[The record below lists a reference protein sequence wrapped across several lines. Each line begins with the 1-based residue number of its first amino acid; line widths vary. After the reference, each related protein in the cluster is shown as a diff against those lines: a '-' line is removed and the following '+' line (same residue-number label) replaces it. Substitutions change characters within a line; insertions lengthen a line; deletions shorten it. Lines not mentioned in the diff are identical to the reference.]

1 MGICSLWLF
10 FPLLSFSEEA
20 SLWSKAGPRQKCR
33 SSGLPSAGRCP
44 VSTVSQH
51 RPQQSVPPVCQPCL
65 AHTGLQALL
74 PGTKASQYR
83 VDRSPW
89 SPYYRAICEGTGW
102 LELGLF
108 HKGPFRATTHLESL
122 QYRQMIMST
131 FESRT
136 PWLVVL
142 ALDRTAMW
150 LGWPG
155 RSSDGADRP
164 ESPSQIFHFL
174 AQ

>member
-10 FPLLSFSEEA
+10 FPL
-20 SLWSKAGPRQKCR
+20 
-33 SSGLPSAGRCP
+33 
-44 VSTVSQH
+44 VSQRKLH
-51 RPQQSVPPVCQPCL
+51 FEARQVLGKVQKLGHTFCRPLSCEYCQSTPPTGKRASRLSTLLDPHWPSSLAPWYQGFSVPCWPIAVEPI
-65 AHTGLQALL
+65 LQGSMRGDWVA
-74 PGTKASQYR
+74 
-83 VDRSPW
+83 
-89 SPYYRAICEGTGW
+89 GTGSVSQ
-102 LELGLF
+102 
-108 HKGPFRATTHLESL
+108 GPFRATTHLESL

-164 ESPSQIFHFL
+164 ESQPQLFHFL